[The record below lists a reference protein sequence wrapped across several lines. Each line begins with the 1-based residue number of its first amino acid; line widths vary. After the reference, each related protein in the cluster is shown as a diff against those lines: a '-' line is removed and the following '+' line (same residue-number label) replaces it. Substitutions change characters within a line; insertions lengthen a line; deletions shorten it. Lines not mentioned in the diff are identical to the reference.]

1 MLNNTFVFLNI
12 KETELRDKDVC
23 SLEITIFCCTSIEI
37 VSLIFVLCFSRNGH
51 NFSIRS
57 SKLFFEILKLST
69 RSDSRNSPFTN
80 FSHYPDILPLL
91 TWLGDTVSFSVLATD
106 VSFYERRMYGVL
118 TFPYFLLTDSFT
130 FAKSLVIEMHSTGK
144 LKLTI

>member
-1 MLNNTFVFLNI
+1 MSFWISKDRTAWYS
-12 KETELRDKDVC
+12 KDVC

-80 FSHYPDILPLL
+80 FSHYPNILPLL

-106 VSFYERRMYGVL
+106 VSFYERRGVWSSNISL
-118 TFPYFLLTDSFT
+118 FPFNWFFYICKIIGNWNAFNR
-130 FAKSLVIEMHSTGK
+130 
-144 LKLTI
+144 

>member
-1 MLNNTFVFLNI
+1 MV
-12 KETELRDKDVC
+12 
-23 SLEITIFCCTSIEI
+23 
-37 VSLIFVLCFSRNGH
+37 
-51 NFSIRS
+51 
-57 SKLFFEILKLST
+57 
-69 RSDSRNSPFTN
+69 TN

-144 LKLTI
+144 LKLSI